1 MTAPLEVISGVA
13 LAPDLEPTGPRPMIP
28 VLDAEPGR
36 ADELRR
42 LVTEL
47 TEHVRREPGCL
58 AFIPYQQHS
67 VAGRFYLYE
76 MYRDLDAFRT
86 HLTTEQVKHFAAR
99 VPPLCTTDTTTA
111 LIHLDEIPLN
121 HN

>member
-58 AFIPYQQHS
+58 ALIPYQQHS

-86 HLTTEQVKHFAAR
+86 ISPLSRSSTS
-99 VPPLCTTDTTTA
+99 PPAFRRCA
-111 LIHLDEIPLN
+111 LPTPPRHSSSSTRSR
-121 HN
+121 